1 MVHLPQIYDEVPKMQ
16 MMGHSD
22 GFTLVKGISSYGL
35 TKLRKKAG
43 VDIISE
49 VTQSNFNKSKMQYMP
64 PEPFNNTST
73 TSNAAHDQQAFSK
86 FPKIKQQRQF
96 L

>member
-1 MVHLPQIYDEVPKMQ
+1 MDNQGSRQEMQLPQIEIGQP

-43 VDIISE
+43 VEITSE
-49 VTQSNFNKSKMQYMP
+49 VTQSNFNKSKMAN
-64 PEPFNNTST
+64 FNSLNETEQT
-73 TSNAAHDQQAFSK
+73 NPAMDERAFSK
-86 FPKIKQQRQF
+86 FPKIKHQK
-96 L
+96 

>member
-1 MVHLPQIYDEVPKMQ
+1 

-43 VDIISE
+43 VDVISE
-49 VTQSNFNKSKMQYMP
+49 VTQSNFNNFNENRHSNMQYIP
-64 PEPFNNTST
+64 YQNSPESFNNTT
-73 TSNAAHDQQAFSK
+73 TTNPAYDEKAFSK
-86 FPKIKQQRQF
+86 FPKIKPNQRQF
-96 L
+96 M